1 VRVAVRHS
9 RPLALALLAPLLAAG
24 CAGASVRVTADRARY
39 PLSLSPLVR
48 DGSGRIYDARSLV
61 KVGWL
66 DVRKTTPG
74 FVYSALT
81 LPPTRDFSDEINVQ
95 IAAAGG
101 EAVVGM
107 TVSISGRCGW
117 LNGFPILNALPFW
130 PGCVPVKL
138 SGDIVK
144 RRNIDP

>member
-9 RPLALALLAPLLAAG
+9 RPLALALLAPLQAAG
-24 CAGASVRVTADRARY
+24 CAGA
-39 PLSLSPLVR
+39 
-48 DGSGRIYDARSLV
+48 SGRIYDARSLV

-81 LPPTRDFSDEINVQ
+81 LPPTRDFSDEINAQ

>member
-1 VRVAVRHS
+1 MRNLRGFRS
-9 RPLALALLAPLLAAG
+9 ALT
-24 CAGASVRVTADRARY
+24 TAKILSWRAT
-39 PLSLSPLVR
+39 PH
-48 DGSGRIYDARSLV
+48 GSGDFPRLWSAALV

-74 FVYSALT
+74 VVYSALT
-81 LPPTRDFSDEINVQ
+81 LPSARDFSDEINAQ

-107 TVSISGRCGW
+107 AVSISGRCGW
-117 LNGFPILNALPFW
+117 LNGFPILNALPVW

-138 SGDIVK
+138 TGEIVK
-144 RRNIDP
+144 RRNIGP